1 MPPAQNPHQTVTCW
15 HSYGCIC
22 SSLITRGFS
31 ESQTRQFWRLTKPS
45 RWKCALSLRIIL
57 RQTFIIFKILFDN
70 KDTLLHR
77 IKLGFLLILNS
88 QLSNCSFFRIAN
100 NINAIKSRVNFGT
113 PYIYILW
120 RVIISKHANYVDG
133 GRGLSR
139 GERSW
144 WHKALLPVLRIAWR
158 RRRPN
163 WTRKTWK

>member
-1 MPPAQNPHQTVTCW
+1 M
-15 HSYGCIC
+15 
-22 SSLITRGFS
+22 
-31 ESQTRQFWRLTKPS
+31 
-45 RWKCALSLRIIL
+45 

-133 GRGLSR
+133 GRGLST
-139 GERSW
+139 
-144 WHKALLPVLRIAWR
+144 R
-158 RRRPN
+158 REKLVTQGSLASLADSLASTSAKLDPEN
-163 WTRKTWK
+163 LKIVSPTPAE